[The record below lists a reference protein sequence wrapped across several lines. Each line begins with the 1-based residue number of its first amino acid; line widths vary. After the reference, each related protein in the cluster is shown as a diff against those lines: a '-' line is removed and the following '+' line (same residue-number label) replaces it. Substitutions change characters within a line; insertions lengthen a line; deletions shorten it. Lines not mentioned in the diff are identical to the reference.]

1 MLAPR
6 ERQTLLAALRPPDG
20 YRVDRVIATTFTLDL
35 TALLVAPLSF
45 SLLDVAA
52 ERAREGDGNVGL
64 DPYALLRA
72 VREHADRMVVFCDAS
87 RISAPSKY
95 RPLFTYLEP
104 CVVQVCAPD
113 EAGVFHPKIWVLR
126 FESTDG
132 EGVRYRLLCASR
144 NLTFDQSW
152 DTLLSLDGELTDR
165 VNAIAMN
172 RPLSQFVAQLPVLAR
187 PREQISKERAKSIA
201 RVADELLRVKFDL
214 PAGIDAVAF
223 HPLGIDGFRR
233 FEGPERMQ
241 RALVVSPFVDSK
253 GLEPWTR
260 GKESVLISRVD
271 QLDMV
276 DTDALGRFAAV
287 SVLAEAL
294 ERDEGDVEAG
304 ATSDLRP
311 GPAGLH
317 AKLFVVDDGWDAHVW
332 TGSANATNAGFTR
345 NVEFLVQMTGKKS
358 QLGVQQFLDRGLAEM
373 SQPYAR
379 GEVSK
384 HAALEKALEM
394 ELLRLRRQLSELTW
408 TARLVALDAGAYSVT
423 LKASAAAAVTETVR
437 VRPITL
443 AQPRAQNLAGSPLA
457 AGFGRCSLEAITPFF
472 SFLVRLERD
481 GVAVEE
487 EFVIKAR
494 LDGAPTDR
502 EEQVLASM
510 FKDPS
515 QVMQFLNLL
524 LADDPNEYLA
534 TDDERQTDD
543 GASVARGLGENAL
556 LERLLHALHGNPS
569 QLDSVDRFLKE
580 LSSTEAG
587 RATISA
593 EFLQLWQ
600 PLYAARVAMGGGE
613 R

>member
-6 ERQTLLAALRPPDG
+6 ERQTLLSALRPPDG
-20 YRVDRVIATTFTLDL
+20 YQVDCVIATTFTLDL

-45 SLLDVAA
+45 SMLDVAA
-52 ERAREGDGNVGL
+52 ERARDGDGAAGL

-87 RISAPSKY
+87 RIAAPAKY

-113 EAGVFHPKIWVLR
+113 EKGVFHPKVWVLR
-126 FESTDG
+126 FESTEG
-132 EGVRYRLLCASR
+132 EPVRYRLLCASR

-152 DTLLSLDGELTDR
+152 DTLLSLEGELTDR
-165 VNAIAMN
+165 VNAIAAN
-172 RPLSQFVAQLPVLAR
+172 RPLSQFVAQLPKLAR
-187 PREQISKERAKSIA
+187 PREQVSKERAKSIA

-233 FEGPERMQ
+233 FEGPERAQ
-241 RALVVSPFVDSK
+241 RALVVSPFVDRQ
-253 GLEPWTR
+253 GLEPWTK
-260 GKESVLISRVD
+260 GKDCVLLSRVD

-276 DTDALGRFAAV
+276 DADTLGRFSVV

-294 ERDEGDVEAG
+294 ERDEGDAEAS

-311 GPAGLH
+311 DPAGLH

-332 TGSANATNAGFTR
+332 TGSANATDAGFTR

-358 QLGVQQFLDRGLAEM
+358 LLGVQQFLDRGLAEM

-379 GEVSK
+379 GEVSNS
-384 HAALEKALEM
+384 AAIEKELEL
-394 ELLRLRRQLSELTW
+394 ELLRLRRRLSELTW
-408 TARLVALDAGAYSVT
+408 TARLTPLDGGAHAVSLTASAPVALAHA
-423 LKASAAAAVTETVR
+423 VR

-443 AQPRAQNLAGSPLA
+443 AQPRAQELTGSPLA
-457 AGFGRCSLEAITPFF
+457 ADFGRCSLESITPFF

-481 GVAVEE
+481 EVVLEE
-487 EFVIKAR
+487 EFVLKAG
-494 LDGAPTDR
+494 LDGAPSDR

-515 QVMQFLNLL
+515 QVMQFLKLL
-524 LADDPNEYLA
+524 LADDPNEYFA
-534 TDDERQTDD
+534 IDEGRRGTDA
-543 GASVARGLGENAL
+543 GSAARGSGDSAL
-556 LERLLHALHGNPS
+556 LERLLHALHANPS
-569 QLDSVDRFLKE
+569 QLDSVDRFLKQ
-580 LSSTEAG
+580 LSNTEAG
-587 RATISA
+587 RAAVSA
-593 EFLQLWQ
+593 EFLRLWE
-600 PLYAARVAMGGGE
+600 PLYAARTTLQGAE

>member
-45 SLLDVAA
+45 SMLDMAA
-52 ERAREGDGNVGL
+52 ERAREGDGAAGL

-87 RISAPSKY
+87 RISAPDKY

-113 EAGVFHPKIWVLR
+113 EAGVFHPKVWVLR

-132 EGVRYRLLCASR
+132 EAVRYRLLCASR

-172 RPLSQFVAQLPVLAR
+172 RPLSQFVAELPALAR
-187 PREQISKERAKSIA
+187 PREQVSKERTKSIA

-214 PAGIDAVAF
+214 PAGVDAVAF

-233 FEGPERMQ
+233 FEGPERVQ
-241 RALVVSPFVDSK
+241 RALVVSPFVDRK
-253 GLEPWTR
+253 GLEPWMK
-260 GKESVLISRVD
+260 GKDSVLISRID

-276 DTDALGRFAAV
+276 DADALGRFSVV

-294 ERDEGDVEAG
+294 ERDEGDTEAG
-304 ATSDLRP
+304 SPSDLRP
-311 GPAGLH
+311 DPSGLH

-384 HAALEKALEM
+384 NAAIEKALEM

-408 TARLVALDAGAYSVT
+408 IARLMPLDAGTYSVA
-423 LKASAAAAVTETVR
+423 LAASAPAALMETVL

-443 AQPRAQNLAGSPLA
+443 AQPRAQALAGRPLA
-457 AGFGRCSLEAITPFF
+457 ADFGRCSLEAITPFF
-472 SFLVRLERD
+472 SFRVRLERD
-481 GVAVEE
+481 EVAIEE
-487 EFVIKAR
+487 EFVIRAR
-494 LDGAPTDR
+494 LEGAPSNR

-534 TDDERQTDD
+534 TDEVRRGAD
-543 GASVARGLGENAL
+543 GASVARGIGENAL
-556 LERLLHALHGNPS
+556 LERLLHTLHANPS
-569 QLDSVDRFLKE
+569 QLDSVERFLKE
-580 LSSTEAG
+580 LSSTDAG
-587 RATISA
+587 RAAVSA
-593 EFLQLWQ
+593 EFLRIWE
-600 PLYAARVAMGGGE
+600 PLYAARAAIGGGD